1 MMRLAVALVV
11 PLPPIYL
18 ENQVKNELKHFTP
31 LFFFFCF
38 CLFIFFF
45 VFSKQKLFTENMGN
59 PVMITVKVGTV
70 VGKNYSVARVL
81 PLLFSFLI
89 EYLIL

>member
-1 MMRLAVALVV
+1 MNKKDDNQIKKISSISLLSVLL
-11 PLPPIYL
+11 LPFLI
-18 ENQVKNELKHFTP
+18 
-31 LFFFFCF
+31 FFC
-38 CLFIFFF
+38 IF
-45 VFSKQKLFTENMGN
+45 KILFTVNVGN